1 MKIKPVCDITGLTDR
16 TIRYYIEEQLISPT
30 YTENYLGRKS
40 YDFSEEDID
49 ALKNISVLRKFDF
62 TIDEIKEILN
72 DAEKSK
78 TIIQNV
84 KTRNKQVLASAQFR
98 QFVLSQIKE
107 DRAYSVA
114 ELALELSTASE
125 SLPKAEEK
133 VKRSFGK
140 IVFAV
145 LRITVTSL
153 IIWLPVA
160 MQVFFVAVTLLIYAY
175 PTFYPGAKVYMLLSV
190 LPSLLL
196 VLLNKIK
203 QNWRKVARPVLL
215 VLCTVSLLCSIVVG
229 CLPAGIM
236 AKSETTD
243 FVDYR
248 DIDADCS
255 ANRDLF
261 FSELFPAWPHYF
273 VNEQQPDGSFE
284 AVYLDAHYYY
294 RYISLLDYTYDIYAQ
309 WPLEK
314 EEFEEEVARVKALYD
329 THATEYN
336 RDFVILEK
344 GSYTCLISYFG
355 NPPFEEVT
363 NSYTYYIFAYDE
375 TNLIV
380 RYILCDSLE
389 NGADQPYYLSLDWQ

>member
-1 MKIKPVCDITGLTDR
+1 
-16 TIRYYIEEQLISPT
+16 
-30 YTENYLGRKS
+30 
-40 YDFSEEDID
+40 
-49 ALKNISVLRKFDF
+49 
-62 TIDEIKEILN
+62 
-72 DAEKSK
+72 
-78 TIIQNV
+78 
-84 KTRNKQVLASAQFR
+84 
-98 QFVLSQIKE
+98 
-107 DRAYSVA
+107 
-114 ELALELSTASE
+114 
-125 SLPKAEEK
+125 
-133 VKRSFGK
+133 
-140 IVFAV
+140 
-145 LRITVTSL
+145 
-153 IIWLPVA
+153 
-160 MQVFFVAVTLLIYAY
+160 
-175 PTFYPGAKVYMLLSV
+175 MLLSM
-190 LPSLLL
+190 LPSLL
-196 VLLNKIK
+196 VVILNKIK

-248 DIDADCS
+248 DVDADCS
-255 ANRDLF
+255 ANRDSF

-294 RYISLLDYTYDIYAQ
+294 RYISFLDYTYDIYAQ

-314 EEFEEEVARVKALYD
+314 EEFDKEVARVKALYD

-336 RDFVILEK
+336 RDFVVLQK
-344 GSYTCLISYFG
+344 GNYTCLISYVG
-355 NPPFEEVT
+355 NSPFEEVT

-389 NGADQPYYLSLDWQ
+389 NGADQPYYLSLDWE